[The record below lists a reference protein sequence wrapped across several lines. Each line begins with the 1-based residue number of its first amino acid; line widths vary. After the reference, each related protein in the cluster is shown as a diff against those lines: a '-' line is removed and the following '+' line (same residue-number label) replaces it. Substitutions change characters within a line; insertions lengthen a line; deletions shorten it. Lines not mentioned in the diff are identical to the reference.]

1 MRDEGSGVVVKAILM
16 GMPWMVPAG
25 WRNRLPEVPWR
36 ALEALPEG
44 RLGHGMNKF
53 TLLDDAVRGFGG
65 AAPEGRTDEAGRRQR
80 LAEVRDPSG
89 EHRRLFGVGE
99 GPVEAVA
106 GAKQDWV
113 VMPEICVNFVSVATG
128 KSLLAPLVT
137 HLSTT

>member
-1 MRDEGSGVVVKAILM
+1 M
-16 GMPWMVPAG
+16 GMLWMTPAG
-25 WRNRLPEVPWR
+25 RLNDLPR
-36 ALEALPEG
+36 AASRTHEALPE
-44 RLGHGMNKF
+44 RHITHGTNMF

-80 LAEVRDPSG
+80 LPEVRDPSG

-99 GPVEAVA
+99 GPVEAVV

-137 HLSTT
+137 HLSTTCNPRF